1 MDLLE
6 LFTEMLNCKQVLK
19 YLKEVLNSN
28 WSETQI
34 LILW

>member
-6 LFTEMLNCKQVLK
+6 LFTEMLNCKQVIKDLK
-19 YLKEVLNSN
+19 KVLNSN
-28 WSETQI
+28 WSEIQI